1 MPPSLVSSHAYLPA
15 SSVAPVLPVSE
26 VLIADDHPLFRDALQ
41 RAVLSALP
49 QAKVHAADSVHSLL
63 ALVEQWPEADLLL
76 LDLHMPG
83 ARGYSAL
90 AHIRGQYPG
99 LPTIVVSGHEEAQ
112 VARRALAHGASAY
125 IPKSSAGEDIVQ
137 AIRAVLDGDVWLPH
151 HLLGGRMELKADEA
165 DVAARVAS
173 LTPQQFRVLTMIA
186 EGLLNKQI
194 AYDLAV
200 SEATVKAHMT
210 AIMRKL
216 GVSNRTQVALAASQ
230 LAVEPGVLPPM
241 PEDDD

>member
-1 MPPSLVSSHAYLPA
+1 MSD
-15 SSVAPVLPVSE
+15 

-41 RAVLSALP
+41 RAVLGALP
-49 QAKVHAADSVHSLL
+49 QAKVHSADSVHSLL
-63 ALVEQWPEADLLL
+63 ALVEQYPDADLLL

-99 LPTIVVSGHEEAQ
+99 LPIIVVSGHEEAQ
-112 VARRALAHGASAY
+112 VARRALAHGAAAY
-125 IPKSSAGEDIVQ
+125 IPKSTSGEEIVG
-137 AIRAVLDGDVWLPH
+137 AIRAVLDGDVWLPQP
-151 HLLGGRMELKADEA
+151 LRGGDTQLKPDEA
-165 DVAARVAS
+165 DVAARIAA

-194 AYDLAV
+194 AYDLGV

-216 GVSNRTQVALAASQ
+216 GVNNRTQVALAASQ
-230 LAVEPGVLPPM
+230 LAVEPGAMQPLP
-241 PEDDD
+241 DDDEDGGEG

>member
-1 MPPSLVSSHAYLPA
+1 MPDI
-15 SSVAPVLPVSE
+15 
-26 VLIADDHPLFRDALQ
+26 LIADDHPLFRDALQ
-41 RAVLSALP
+41 RAVLAAMP
-49 QAKVHAADSVHSLL
+49 QARVHAADSVHALL
-63 ALVEQWPEADLLL
+63 GLIERYPDAELLL

-112 VARRALAHGASAY
+112 VARRALAHGAAAY
-125 IPKSSAGEDIVQ
+125 IPKSTAGEDIVA
-137 AIRAVLDGDVWLPH
+137 AIRAVLDGDVWLPPQ
-151 HLLGGRMELKADEA
+151 LVGGDAELQPDEA
-165 DVAARVAS
+165 DAAARIAA

-194 AYDLAV
+194 AWELGV

-216 GVSNRTQVALAASQ
+216 GVNNRTQVALAASH
-230 LAVEPGVLPPM
+230 LAVEPGTMQPLP
-241 PEDDD
+241 DNQDASGD

>member
-1 MPPSLVSSHAYLPA
+1 MSD
-15 SSVAPVLPVSE
+15 

-41 RAVLSALP
+41 RAVLAAVP
-49 QAKVHAADSVHSLL
+49 EATVHTADSVPALFALIESL
-63 ALVEQWPEADLLL
+63 PDADLLL
-76 LDLHMPG
+76 MDLHMPG

-112 VARRALAHGASAY
+112 VARRAIAHGASAY
-125 IPKSSAGEDIVQ
+125 IPKSAAVETIVE
-137 AIRAVLDGDVWLPH
+137 AVRTVLDGDVWLPPQ
-151 HLLGGRMELKADEA
+151 LVIGQVELKADEA
-165 DVAARVAS
+165 DMAARVAS
-173 LTPQQFRVLTMIA
+173 LTPQQFRVLNMIA

-194 AYDLAV
+194 AYDLGV

-216 GVSNRTQVALAASQ
+216 GVSNRTQVALAASH
-230 LAVEPGVLPPM
+230 LDVEKESLPDVTDSP
-241 PEDDD
+241 

>member
-1 MPPSLVSSHAYLPA
+1 MPDI
-15 SSVAPVLPVSE
+15 
-26 VLIADDHPLFRDALQ
+26 LIADDHPLFRDALQ
-41 RAVLSALP
+41 RAVLAAVP
-49 QAKVHAADSVHSLL
+49 QARVHGADSVHALL
-63 ALVEQWPEADLLL
+63 GLIERFPDAELLL

-125 IPKSSAGEDIVQ
+125 IPKSSSGESIVA
-137 AIRAVLDGDVWLPH
+137 AIRAVLDGDVWLPPA
-151 HLLGGRMELKADEA
+151 LLGNPAELEPDEA
-165 DVAARVAS
+165 AAAAQIAT
-173 LTPQQFRVLTMIA
+173 LTPQQFRVMTMIA

-194 AYDLAV
+194 AYDLGV

-216 GVSNRTQVALAASQ
+216 GVNNRTQVALIASQ
-230 LAVEPGVLPPM
+230 LAVEQESM
-241 PEDDD
+241 PTAPKTVTDPLD